1 MKNALLALASTALAF
16 GCVSSAL
23 AQYAPPP
30 PPQPFPGFINDYLR
44 KQDPYY
50 SVWDLGG
57 SARLRYELRENGLG
71 SPPNADFRKTG
82 VDNDNSYFSDKI
94 LVYAGY
100 TAKWWSAYVQGR
112 SSGTTGDDR
121 NPNFE
126 SDGIADLHQAYF
138 TLGNHKE
145 FPLSLKVGRQELSYG
160 DERLVGA
167 FAWNNIGRVFDAAK
181 LRWQNEWFAA
191 EAFTSKIVLPDDNS
205 FNVWNDYNL
214 FSGLHLSTKK
224 VPKTLTELYFF
235 ARNDGI
241 GSASAQ
247 NPVSF
252 PPFQVAAPVARDIY
266 TLGGRMKS
274 GTNEFGRF
282 DFTVEGAYQF
292 GNWKAT
298 LAGERQAHE
307 AFAFMGNAGYTF
319 DDAYGKP
326 RVALEYAYAS
336 GDGDPTDS
344 RHGTFDNLYPTNH
357 KFYGYADYLSWQ
369 NLHDV
374 RSIFQIKP
382 HPQLSLALEGHLFWL
397 ADTADSL
404 YNVGGAARAGGGV
417 GTGTG
422 FNRNP
427 SYDGFVGGEIDV
439 IAGYAVNKFIL
450 LEAGYGHFFTGKYID
465 QTWANAGGSADA
477 DWFYLQTVVRF

>member
-1 MKNALLALASTALAF
+1 MNKSLFALASTALAI
-16 GCVSSAL
+16 GHVWPVI

-30 PPQPFPGFINDYLR
+30 PPQPFPGFINDFMR

-50 SVWDLGG
+50 SVWDIGG
-57 SARLRYELRENGLG
+57 SVRLRYELKENGLG
-71 SPPNADFRKTG
+71 LPPNNDFRKTG
-82 VDNDNSYFSDKI
+82 ADNDNGYFSDKV
-94 LVYAGY
+94 LVHAGY
-100 TAKWWSAYVQGR
+100 TDKWWSVYVQGR
-112 SSGTTGDDR
+112 SSGTSGDDR

-145 FPLSLKVGRQELSYG
+145 FPVSLKVGRQELSYG

-181 LRWQNEWFAA
+181 VRWQNSLFAA

-205 FNVWNDYNL
+205 FNHWNDYNL
-214 FSGLHLSTKK
+214 FSGVHLSTKK

-241 GSASAQ
+241 GSASPQ
-247 NPVSF
+247 NPVSV
-252 PPFQVAAPVARDIY
+252 PPFQMAAPVARDIY

-274 GTNEFGRF
+274 GTNEFGGF

-298 LAGERQAHE
+298 LTGDRQEHE
-307 AFAFMGNAGYTF
+307 AFAFMANVGYTF
-319 DDAYGKP
+319 EEVFGKP

-336 GDGDPTDS
+336 GDGDSTDNS
-344 RHGTFDNLYPTNH
+344 HDTFDNLYPTNH
-357 KFYGYADYLSWQ
+357 KFYGYMDYLSWQ

-374 RSIFQIKP
+374 RAIFQMKP
-382 HPQLSLALEGHLFWL
+382 LPQFSLAVEGHLYWL
-397 ADTADSL
+397 ADTADNL
-404 YNVGGAARAGGGV
+404 YNVGGAARGAGANSN
-417 GTGTG
+417 G
-422 FNRNP
+422 FGRNP
-427 SYDGFVGGEIDV
+427 TYDSFVGAEIDV
-439 IAGYAVNKFIL
+439 VAGYAVNKFTA

-465 QTWANAGGSADA
+465 QTWENNGGSADA
-477 DWFYLQTVVRF
+477 DWVYLQTVIRF